1 MTAYL
6 KKQLLLRDSTL
17 LASCSPST
25 LTSSSSSQDFDLIR
39 VIKEKHCFITTPNTT
54 NESETKEEDFKLP
67 DGSILRLGSERFMS
81 PNILFDPSL
90 TGSDSVGVGDMV
102 FNIIQKAEMDCRN
115 DYYSNIVL
123 SGGCTAIPGFKARL
137 EHDLKQRYIAEVL
150 QGNESRYR
158 KDRICV
164 KEPEQ
169 GFPMSAVFVGGCVL
183 AEVMLQRP
191 EFWATRVDYDECGI
205 DFCVDKIIKA

>member
-1 MTAYL
+1 M
-6 KKQLLLRDSTL
+6 
-17 LASCSPST
+17 
-25 LTSSSSSQDFDLIR
+25 
-39 VIKEKHCFITTPNTT
+39 IKEKHCFITTPNTT

-81 PNILFDPSL
+81 ANILFDPSL

-123 SGGCTAIPGFKARL
+123 SGGCTAISGFKARL

-164 KEPEQ
+164 KEPED
-169 GFPMSAVFVGGCVL
+169 GSPMSAVFVGGCVL

-191 EFWATRVDYDECGI
+191 EFWATSKDYDECGI